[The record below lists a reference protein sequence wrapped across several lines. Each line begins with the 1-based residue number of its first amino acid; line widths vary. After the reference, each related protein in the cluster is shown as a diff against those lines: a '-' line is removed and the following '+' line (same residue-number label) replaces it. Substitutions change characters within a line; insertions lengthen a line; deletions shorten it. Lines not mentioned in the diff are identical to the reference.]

1 MELLS
6 TEFWDCLEPQ
16 NVVGKTHIL
25 PYHDSGTC
33 SPLSCRA
40 HGGCVPDEGSAG
52 ALASGT
58 KRWYVPN
65 RYKDIKM
72 TLRYAHLAPYH
83 MLNAVNRLD
92 NVLNEKAEVYRN
104 CIIFKEANDA
114 YDL

>member
-1 MELLS
+1 M
-6 TEFWDCLEPQ
+6 
-16 NVVGKTHIL
+16 
-25 PYHDSGTC
+25 
-33 SPLSCRA
+33 
-40 HGGCVPDEGSAG
+40 
-52 ALASGT
+52 
-58 KRWYVPN
+58 PN